1 MTVNKVRRN
10 GSYAP
15 LSAHYYKDDAI
26 DEAGEAAE
34 LLYVRGLAFCAD
46 VLSDGFISDRQL
58 VRFVGVGMF
67 DATDRAAALVKAGL
81 WEREDG
87 GYRVKSWLK
96 WNRSKSEIADAM
108 AKDSQR
114 KGSSAASGP
123 SRPTPPEPPNGGGQD
138 IDRTP
143 AGFRTES
150 ETTPVGS
157 PNGVQPHAGARAG
170 TPRHS
175 TPRHSTT
182 DPNQENL
189 LADADAPTDITPKPM
204 DRFEEFWA
212 LWPKKVKRKPSQ
224 ESWERHVAKT
234 KTPVDFVLTAL
245 RAQIVAWQT
254 DPRFPQFVPDPTTWI
269 NQHRWQDETQTAYVA
284 AVSGDSYRSNQR
296 GPYRNPTNPDAYDDD
311 LL

>member
-10 GSYAP
+10 GSFAP

-34 LLYVRGLAFCAD
+34 LLFCRGLAFCAD
-46 VLSDGFISDRQL
+46 VLSDGYISDRQL

-67 DATDRAAALVKAGL
+67 DATERAARLVEVGL
-81 WEREDG
+81 WERVDG
-87 GYRVKSWLK
+87 GFQIRTWLK
-96 WNRSKSEIADAM
+96 WNRSKSEITQAM

-114 KGSSAASGP
+114 KGRSEP
-123 SRPTPPEPPNGGGQD
+123 SDGDDPEPPNGGGQD
-138 IDRTP
+138 GDRTP
-143 AGFRTES
+143 TGFRTES
-150 ETTPVGS
+150 EPTPDGN

-182 DPNQENL
+182 DPNQEDL
-189 LADADAPTDITPKPM
+189 LADAAAPTDIAPPSG
-204 DRFEEFWA
+204 DRFEEFWE
-212 LWPKKVKRKPSQ
+212 LWPKKVKRKPSM
-224 ESWERHVAKT
+224 ESWAKHVVKT
-234 KTPVDFVLTAL
+234 KTPVDYVLTAL

-254 DPRFPQFVPDPTTWI
+254 HPQFPKFVPDPTTWI
-269 NQHRWQDETQTAYVA
+269 NQNRWQDETTTAYVA
-284 AVSGDSYRSNQR
+284 AVSGDDYRR
-296 GPYRNPTNPDAYDDD
+296 GPYRNPSDPNAYDAD